1 MTPHLQDQSVKVVLV
16 EDHEMF
22 REQLAQLIVKEGS
35 FHVCGQADNIKS
47 GMDLIQAQKP
57 DIAVVDISLRGSSG
71 LELVKDLKAQG
82 LEMPVLILS
91 MHAESLYAE
100 RAIRA
105 GARGYVT
112 KNEVTA
118 TLLRAIQRVLD
129 GGIYLSDEMTASML
143 GRLSN
148 PGQPRQQLGGM
159 ELLTDRELEV
169 FEMLGHGFKTR
180 EIAHQ
185 INLGETTVDTYRTRI
200 RLKLRLRNAAELYSR
215 AAQWVQSE
223 GEGMVAATAA
233 FQN

>member
-1 MTPHLQDQSVKVVLV
+1 MTPHLHDQSVKVVLV